1 MNKVDVVT
9 ALVIVESPAKA
20 KTIEKYLGDGYIVDS
35 SVGHIRDLVS
45 PKDVPEDKKERFGK
59 LGIDVYNGFEPLY
72 AVSPNSKKQV
82 AQLKKALKKV
92 DELYLATD
100 EDREG
105 EAIAWHLLEVLKPS
119 VPVKRMVFNEIT
131 KEAITEALENTRDL
145 SNDLVEAQEARR
157 ILDRIYGFE
166 LSNVT
171 RTKVG
176 GGASA
181 GRVQS
186 PATRLVIERERERM
200 QYVTAGYWGL
210 KINAVTEGN
219 ETFSARLLEI
229 DGLRVA
235 TGKDFNEKGNWDSD
249 LVRVLDESSANDLSS
264 SLNQKDLQVVSVEPK
279 PYRRRPASPFTT
291 STFQQEAGR
300 KLRFSASRA
309 MGIAQS
315 LYQNGHITYM
325 RTDSTTLSDTAIS
338 ASRKAIE
345 ISFGSDYLPS
355 EPRLYKNKTRNAQE
369 AHEAIRPAGETFRKP
384 DELSKELSKD
394 EYLIYEMIWQRTIAS
409 QMTDAIGE
417 TVSVKLEGSV
427 KSDKSDK
434 SDKENFLVFSL
445 SGTVISHQ
453 GFRQVYIED
462 SDDNE
467 SDDSSS
473 DEDQVLPEVQ
483 VGQSVSV
490 TDSVPES
497 HETKP
502 PARYTEASLVKRLEE
517 EGIGRPSTY
526 AAILGRIIQREY
538 AWKKGTALI
547 PTVKGFAVT
556 QLLEAHF
563 PKLVDY
569 KFTAEMEVALDDISN
584 GMWEKTAYLQA
595 FYFDGLDGDIG
606 LHTKVVEREDEIDP
620 RAVCGVSLGE
630 TPEGHPVYARYARS
644 PYVEYREDTAGVP
657 EDLPLDQLTV
667 EKALEYINAPPDREL
682 GTDPE
687 TGLPVVAKQGR
698 FGPYVSLGRFPQWPK
713 ASSREG
719 KLFRLPHHLKVM
731 KVAIAYLKMT
741 VSPDDDS
748 VLRVINSPKRG
759 IGKGSLDKA
768 KTYAESNG
776 VSLFEALEQTEKLEL
791 KGAVL
796 KSVQS
801 FTDFSRSFSALGSL
815 APADLLN
822 QIFEDSGYKKE
833 ILAAK
838 NSESQ
843 LKVFEDF
850 VEVLKEF
857 ENIDQV
863 IAEIDRFEEI
873 KQQPKPKTSSLF
885 DTMTLERVTFEDALQ
900 LLSLPRTVGLDPSD
914 GQEITVQN
922 GPYGPYL
929 KKGSDTRNI
938 ATEEELLT
946 ISLEQCLD
954 LLAQP
959 KKFGRRAAKPPLK
972 ELGIDPVSEKPILL
986 KDGQWGPYVTD
997 GSTNASLQLGDSVE
1011 EITDERAVELLAERR
1026 AKV

>member
-434 SDKENFLVFSL
+434 ENFLVFSL

-731 KVAIAYLKMT
+731 KVAISYLKMT

>member
-1 MNKVDVVT
+1 MNKVEDVT

-35 SVGHIRDLVS
+35 SVGHIRDLIS
-45 PKDVPEDKKERFGK
+45 PKDVPEDKKECFGK
-59 LGIDVYNGFEPLY
+59 LGIDVCHNFEPLY
-72 AVSPNSKKQV
+72 EISPNSKKQV
-82 AQLKKALKKV
+82 SQLKKALKKA
-92 DELYLATD
+92 DELFLATD

-131 KEAITEALENTRDL
+131 KEAITEALKNTRDL
-145 SNDLVEAQEARR
+145 GKDLVEAQETRR

-166 LSNVT
+166 LSNIT

-200 QYVTAGYWGL
+200 KFKTADYWGL
-210 KINAVTEGN
+210 KIDATTNNDES
-219 ETFSARLLEI
+219 FSARLLEI

-235 TGKDFNEKGNWDSD
+235 TGKDFNEKGNWNSD
-249 LVRVLDESSANDLSS
+249 AVTVLNEDSANTLSS
-264 SLNQKDLQVVSVEPK
+264 LLKQKDLKVRSVEPK
-279 PYRRRPASPFTT
+279 PYRRRPAAPFTT

-325 RTDSTTLSDTAIS
+325 RTDSTTLSDTALLAARRTVES
-338 ASRKAIE
+338 SYGAN
-345 ISFGSDYLPS
+345 YLPD
-355 EPRLYKNKTRNAQE
+355 EARTYKNKTRNAQE
-369 AHEAIRPAGETFRKP
+369 AHEAIRPASANFRSP
-384 DELSKELSKD
+384 ALISKELSKD
-394 EYLIYEMIWQRTIAS
+394 EHLIYEMIWQRTIAS
-409 QMTDAIGE
+409 QMTDATGE

-427 KSDKSDK
+427 IEEKNNKEKS
-434 SDKENFLVFSL
+434 LIFSL
-445 SGTVISHQ
+445 SGTVINHQ

-462 SDDNE
+462 VDDNE
-467 SDDSSS
+467 TDEENPSG
-473 DEDQVLPEVQ
+473 EDQVLPEVK
-483 VGQSVSV
+483 VGQMVSV
-490 TDSVPES
+490 VES
-497 HETKP
+497 TSEGHVTKP

-526 AAILGRIIQREY
+526 AAILGRIIQRGY

-584 GMWEKTAYLQA
+584 GMWEKNAYLQA

-620 RAVCGVSLGE
+620 RAVCGVPLGKTSDGE
-630 TPEGHPVYARYARS
+630 AVYARYARS
-644 PYVEYREDTAGVP
+644 PYVECREDTAGVP

-667 EKALEYINAPPDREL
+667 DKALEYINAPPDREL
-682 GTDPE
+682 GIDPE
-687 TGLPVVAKQGR
+687 TGLPIVAKQGR
-698 FGPYVSLGRFPQWPK
+698 FGAYVSLGRFPQWPK

-719 KLFRLPHHLKVM
+719 KLFRLPHHSKLTKTAM
-731 KVAIAYLKMT
+731 AYLKLAIS
-741 VSPDDDS
+741 VENDEA

-759 IGKGSLDKA
+759 IGKSSLDKA
-768 KTYAESNG
+768 KTFAESNG
-776 VSLFEALEQTEKLEL
+776 LSLFDALEQVEKLEIKGTAL
-791 KGAVL
+791 KGI
-796 KSVQS
+796 KG
-801 FTDFSRSFSALGSL
+801 FTNFCRSISTLDSPT
-815 APADLLN
+815 PADLLN
-822 QIFEDSGYKKE
+822 QIFEISGYRKE
-833 ILAAK
+833 ILSSK
-838 NSESQ
+838 NSEAQ
-843 LKVFEDF
+843 MKTFEELS
-850 VEVLKEF
+850 EVLKEF
-857 ENIDQV
+857 ETTQQV
-863 IAEIDRFEEI
+863 IAEVECFEEL

-900 LLSLPRTVGLDPSD
+900 LLSLPRTVGVDPSD

-972 ELGIDPVSEKPILL
+972 ELGVDPVTEKPILL
-986 KDGQWGPYVTD
+986 KEGQWGPYVTD
-997 GSTNASLQLGDSVE
+997 GKTNASLQLGDSVE
-1011 EITDERAVELLAERR
+1011 ELTDERAVELLAERR

>member
-1 MNKVDVVT
+1 
-9 ALVIVESPAKA
+9 
-20 KTIEKYLGDGYIVDS
+20 
-35 SVGHIRDLVS
+35 
-45 PKDVPEDKKERFGK
+45 
-59 LGIDVYNGFEPLY
+59 
-72 AVSPNSKKQV
+72 
-82 AQLKKALKKV
+82 
-92 DELYLATD
+92 
-100 EDREG
+100 
-105 EAIAWHLLEVLKPS
+105 
-119 VPVKRMVFNEIT
+119 
-131 KEAITEALENTRDL
+131 
-145 SNDLVEAQEARR
+145 
-157 ILDRIYGFE
+157 
-166 LSNVT
+166 
-171 RTKVG
+171 
-176 GGASA
+176 
-181 GRVQS
+181 
-186 PATRLVIERERERM
+186 
-200 QYVTAGYWGL
+200 
-210 KINAVTEGN
+210 
-219 ETFSARLLEI
+219 
-229 DGLRVA
+229 
-235 TGKDFNEKGNWDSD
+235 
-249 LVRVLDESSANDLSS
+249 
-264 SLNQKDLQVVSVEPK
+264 
-279 PYRRRPASPFTT
+279 
-291 STFQQEAGR
+291 
-300 KLRFSASRA
+300 
-309 MGIAQS
+309 
-315 LYQNGHITYM
+315 
-325 RTDSTTLSDTAIS
+325 
-338 ASRKAIE
+338 
-345 ISFGSDYLPS
+345 
-355 EPRLYKNKTRNAQE
+355 
-369 AHEAIRPAGETFRKP
+369 
-384 DELSKELSKD
+384 
-394 EYLIYEMIWQRTIAS
+394 MIWQRTIAS

-427 KSDKSDK
+427 KSDK

>member
-20 KTIEKYLGDGYIVDS
+20 KTIEKYLGDVYIVDS
-35 SVGHIRDLVS
+35 SVGHIRDFVS

-427 KSDKSDK
+427 KSDK